1 MRGSIRKRCPCPVTY
16 SATGRRLACKKDHG
30 SWYYVVDLGRGP
42 DGKRRQ
48 ERRGGYRTRDEA
60 EEAMA
65 AVIKTVGEGT
75 HAHDGR
81 LTVGEFLD
89 HWLADKV
96 AAGLRPITERSYRQ
110 HIPHHPNAPPRPPR
124 LGDPPPN

>member
-1 MRGSIRKRCPCPVTY
+1 MRGSVRKRCPCPVTY

-48 ERRGGYRTRDEA
+48 ERRGGYRTRDDA

-96 AAGLRPITERSYRQ
+96 AAGLRPTTERSYRQ
-110 HIPHHPNAPPRPPR
+110 HIRDHLKPQLGHLR
-124 LGDPPPN
+124 LRDL

>member
-89 HWLADKV
+89 ASLPRSSCRWRS
-96 AAGLRPITERSYRQ
+96 AATRAG
-110 HIPHHPNAPPRPPR
+110 HGRPPR
-124 LGDPPPN
+124 LA